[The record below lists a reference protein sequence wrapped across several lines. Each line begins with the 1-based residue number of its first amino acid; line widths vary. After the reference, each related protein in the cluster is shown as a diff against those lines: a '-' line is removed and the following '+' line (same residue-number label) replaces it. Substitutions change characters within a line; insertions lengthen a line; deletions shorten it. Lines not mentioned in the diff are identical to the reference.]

1 MKVLVVEDNPK
12 LQKLLSHLLEKEG
25 FQLINAA
32 GGAEALKAY
41 AEHKPDIICL
51 DVVMED
57 MSGISVCKQIRE
69 ADSAVTILLITS
81 KSRQVDIEEGLAA
94 GANDYVIKP
103 FDLADMTGRMRDIA
117 KTRIARDD
125 KSLFARNF
133 DFGDLKV
140 FPGQLRAERAGATID
155 LNFRDVKLLNLLSE
169 NKGKPVSTSQLLQFC
184 WSATPGAAEEQ
195 TVQWYMGQLRKKVEV
210 NPETPDLIKSA
221 DNGAFMHG

>member
-25 FQLINAA
+25 FQLVNAA
-32 GGAEALKAY
+32 GGAEALTAY
-41 AEHKPDIICL
+41 AAHKPDIICL

-69 ADSAVTILLITS
+69 ADAGVTILLITS

-103 FDLADMTGRMRDIA
+103 FDLADMTGR
-117 KTRIARDD
+117 IARDD
-125 KSLFARNF
+125 APLYARSF

-169 NKGKPVSTSQLLQFC
+169 NKGKPVSASELVRFC
-184 WSATPGAAEEQ
+184 WSATPGAAEDQ

-210 NPETPDLIKSA
+210 NPEAPDLIKSA
-221 DNGAFMHG
+221 DNGAFRHG